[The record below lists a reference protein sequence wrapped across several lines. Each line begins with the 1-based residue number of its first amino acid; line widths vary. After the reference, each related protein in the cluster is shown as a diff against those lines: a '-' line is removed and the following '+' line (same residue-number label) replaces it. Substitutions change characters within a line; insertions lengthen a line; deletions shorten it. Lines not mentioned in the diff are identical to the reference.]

1 MRRALATAAALAA
14 LAAIVAAPAACRQQV
29 SWHAARYKPVTTRAE
44 VPVTRRLGLGTI
56 FGCTTTR
63 RLGTRR
69 ISVYAVRGVR
79 TTVAVAL
86 RPSKPALYVSGA
98 TPTAA

>member
-14 LAAIVAAPAACRQQV
+14 LAAIVAAPAGGAPAPCRQQV

-86 RPSKPALYVSGA
+86 RPSKPALYV
-98 TPTAA
+98 